1 MSQSPKFPFVR
12 TTLSCLIACIGQ
24 QVYAENEAQA
34 VQKLDTI
41 VIEATR
47 TDRDVMSTPA
57 SAYYLTQEPQKG
69 MNVNLSE
76 TLKGVPGLQMNNREN
91 YAQDLQISMR
101 GFGAR
106 SSFGVRGVRLYVDGI
121 PATMPDGQ
129 GQTSNIDL
137 NSLDHIEVLGGGL
150 SSLYGNSSGGT
161 ILTTSR
167 EGQGDDSITLGYS
180 GGSENKGQANV
191 VLQGGAKNANEP
203 SYILSSSYFD
213 TDGFRDHSGAN
224 KILSNAKLT
233 WDLDDG
239 SKINWINNYVKIEA
253 DDPGGLTRAQWKE
266 NPKQVVGNV
275 TKYNAR
281 KEIEQVQ
288 TGLTWNKPINDQ
300 NDIYAMVYAGQRS
313 VTQYQSTPK
322 CAYVDKTDICKPN
335 TVQLGKKHA
344 GGVIDFDRNF
354 YGTDIRWTGKEVL
367 PNLKLIA
374 GVAIDG
380 MSEERKGFQNF
391 IGDTQY
397 GVKGELRRNEDNT
410 LWNLDPYLQASYAVN
425 DAVNVDAGL
434 RYSNVHFK
442 SEDHY
447 ITDDN
452 GDNSG
457 KTDYQKL
464 LPSLAISW
472 KILPELM
479 AYASYA
485 QGFETPTFTEMAYP
499 ADIDDDRSFDLK
511 AAESDTYE
519 LGLKSSNMLGDF
531 TAAAFYTKTQDDIVA
546 AASDSGRSTFR
557 NADQTLRQGVEL
569 SWNKNLWR
577 DLSAQAS
584 YSYIDAKFDAD
595 IPQILDDAGEEAV
608 AKIPNGNYIPGIA
621 KNQAFLSLG
630 WKPSNGLRAGVDV
643 RYSDR
648 IYASDANDTKAA
660 QAPSYVVAAANIGY
674 NWTVDDWAFNTFARV
689 DNLFDKDY
697 SGSVIVNESNSRF
710 FEPAEGRNWSAGL
723 SVTKAF

>member
-1 MSQSPKFPFVR
+1 MYDQQNFPFLK
-12 TTLSCLIACIGQ
+12 TTLSLLIACIGQ
-24 QVYAENEAQA
+24 SVYAVDDTTK
-34 VQKLDTI
+34 VQTLDTI

-47 TDRDVMSTPA
+47 TDRDVMATPA
-57 SAYYLTQEPQKG
+57 SAYYIQQEPQKG

-76 TLKGVPGLQMNNREN
+76 ALKGVPGLQLNNREN

-167 EGQGDDSITLGYS
+167 EGQGQDSITLGYS
-180 GGSENKGQANV
+180 GGSENKGQASV

-213 TDGFRDHSGAN
+213 TDGFRDHSAAN
-224 KILSNAKLT
+224 KVLSNAKLT
-233 WDLDDG
+233 WNLDDG
-239 SKINWINNYVKIEA
+239 SKINWITNYVKIDA
-253 DDPGGLTRAQWKE
+253 DDPGGLEKKDWKE
-266 NPKQVVGNV
+266 NPKQVAKNV
-275 TKYNAR
+275 LLYNAR
-281 KEIEQVQ
+281 KDIEQLQ

-300 NDIYAMVYAGQRS
+300 HEIYAMAYAGQRS
-313 VTQYQSTPK
+313 VTQYQSIPQT
-322 CAYVDKTDICKPN
+322 AQGGAN
-335 TVQLGKKHA
+335 HA

-354 YGTDIRWTGKEVL
+354 YGTDLRWTGKELL

-374 GVAIDG
+374 GVAIDA
-380 MSEERKGFQNF
+380 MTEERRGYENF
-391 IGDTQY
+391 AGSVL
-397 GVKGELRRNEDNT
+397 GVKGDLRRNEDNS
-410 LWNLDPYLQASYAVN
+410 LWNIDPYAQASYALT

-442 SEDHY
+442 TEDHFLS
-447 ITDDN
+447 N

-464 LPSLAISW
+464 LPSLALSW
-472 KILPELM
+472 QIAPELM

-499 ADIDDDRSFDLK
+499 AVTTNTPFSLK
-511 AAESDTYE
+511 AAESETYE
-519 LGLKSSNMLGDF
+519 LGLKSDNALGKF
-531 TAAAFYTKTQDDIVA
+531 TAAAFYTLTQDDIVPLKNEGGKA
-546 AASDSGRSTFR
+546 TFR
-557 NADQTLRQGVEL
+557 NADQTLRQGIEL
-569 SWNKNLWR
+569 SWQKDVWR
-577 DLSAQAS
+577 DLTAQAS
-584 YSYIDAKFDAD
+584 YSYIDATFDKDTVD
-595 IPQILDDAGEEAV
+595 IAGISP
-608 AKIPNGNYIPGIA
+608 IPNGNYIPGIA
-621 KNQAFLSLG
+621 KNQAFLALG
-630 WKPSNGLRAGVDV
+630 WKPETGLRAGVDV
-643 RYSDR
+643 RYSDKVYVDD
-648 IYASDANDTKAA
+648 INSDT
-660 QAPSYVVAAANIGY
+660 APSYVVAAANIGY
-674 NWTVDDWAFNTFARV
+674 KWTVNDWAFNTFTRV

-697 SGSVIVNESNSRF
+697 SGSVIVNESNKRF

-723 SVTKAF
+723 SVTKSF

>member
-1 MSQSPKFPFVR
+1 MYDQQNFPFLK
-12 TTLSCLIACIGQ
+12 TTLSLLIACIGQ
-24 QVYAENEAQA
+24 SVYAVDDTTK
-34 VQKLDTI
+34 VQTLDTI

-47 TDRDVMSTPA
+47 TDRDVMATPA
-57 SAYYLTQEPQKG
+57 SAYYIQQEPQKG

-76 TLKGVPGLQMNNREN
+76 ALKGVPGLQLNNREN

-167 EGQGDDSITLGYS
+167 EGQGQDSITLGYS
-180 GGSENKGQANV
+180 AGSENKGQASV

-213 TDGFRDHSGAN
+213 TDGFRDHSAAN
-224 KILSNAKLT
+224 KVLSNAKLT
-233 WDLDDG
+233 WNLDDG
-239 SKINWINNYVKIEA
+239 SKINWINNYVKIDA
-253 DDPGGLTRAQWKE
+253 DDPGGLTRGQWKD
-266 NPKQVVGNV
+266 NPKQVAGNV
-275 TKYNAR
+275 SLYNAR
-281 KEIEQVQ
+281 KEIEQLQ

-300 NDIYAMVYAGQRS
+300 HEIYAMAYAGQRS
-313 VTQYQSTPK
+313 VTQYQSIPQT
-322 CAYVDKTDICKPN
+322 AQGGVN
-335 TVQLGKKHA
+335 HA

-354 YGTDIRWTGKEVL
+354 YGTDLRWTGKELL

-374 GVAIDG
+374 GVAIDA
-380 MSEERKGFQNF
+380 MTEERRGYENF
-391 IGDTQY
+391 AGTVL
-397 GVKGELRRNEDNT
+397 GVKGDLRRNEDNS
-410 LWNLDPYLQASYAVN
+410 LWNIDPYAQASYALT

-442 SEDHY
+442 TEDHFLS
-447 ITDDN
+447 N

-464 LPSLAISW
+464 LPSLALSW
-472 KILPELM
+472 QIAPELM

-499 ADIDDDRSFDLK
+499 AVTTNTPFSLK
-511 AAESDTYE
+511 AAESETYE
-519 LGLKSSNMLGDF
+519 LGLKSDNALGKF
-531 TAAAFYTKTQDDIVA
+531 TAAAFYTLTQDDIVPLKNEGGKA
-546 AASDSGRSTFR
+546 TFR
-557 NADQTLRQGVEL
+557 NADQTLRQGIEL
-569 SWNKNLWR
+569 SWQKDVWR
-577 DLSAQAS
+577 DLTAQAS
-584 YSYIDAKFDAD
+584 YSYIDATFDKDTVD
-595 IPQILDDAGEEAV
+595 IAGISP
-608 AKIPNGNYIPGIA
+608 IPNGNNIPGIA
-621 KNQAFLSLG
+621 KNQAFLALG
-630 WKPSNGLRAGVDV
+630 WKPETGLRAGVDV
-643 RYSDR
+643 RYSDKVYVDD
-648 IYASDANDTKAA
+648 INSDT
-660 QAPSYVVAAANIGY
+660 APSYVVAAANIGY
-674 NWTVDDWAFNTFARV
+674 KWTVNDWAFNTFARV

-697 SGSVIVNESNSRF
+697 SGSVIVNESNKRF

-723 SVTKAF
+723 SVTKSF

>member
-1 MSQSPKFPFVR
+1 MYDQQNFPFLK
-12 TTLSCLIACIGQ
+12 TTLSLFIACIAQ
-24 QVYAENEAQA
+24 SAYAIDDTSK

-47 TDRDVMSTPA
+47 TDRDVMATPA
-57 SAYYLTQEPQKG
+57 SAYYIQQEPQKG

-76 TLKGVPGLQMNNREN
+76 ALKGVPGLQLNNREN

-161 ILTTSR
+161 ILTTTR
-167 EGQGDDSITLGYS
+167 EGQGDDSITLGYA
-180 GGSENKGQANV
+180 GGSENKGQASL

-224 KILSNAKLT
+224 KVLSNAKLT
-233 WDLDDG
+233 WNLDDG
-239 SKINWINNYVKIEA
+239 SKINWINNYVKIDA
-253 DDPGGLTRAQWKE
+253 DDPGGLTREQWKA
-266 NPKQVVGNV
+266 NPKQVAGNV
-275 TKYNAR
+275 SLYNAR
-281 KEIEQVQ
+281 KEIEQLQ
-288 TGLTWNKPINDQ
+288 TGLTWNKSLNDQ
-300 NDIYAMVYAGQRS
+300 HEIYAMAYAGQRS
-313 VTQYQSTPK
+313 VTQYQSIPQT
-322 CAYVDKTDICKPN
+322 AQGGAN
-335 TVQLGKKHA
+335 HA

-354 YGTDIRWTGKEVL
+354 YGTDVRWTGKELL

-374 GVAIDG
+374 GVAIDA
-380 MSEERKGFQNF
+380 MTEERRGYENF
-391 IGDTQY
+391 AGSVL
-397 GVKGELRRNEDNT
+397 GVKGNLRRNEDNT
-410 LWNLDPYLQASYAVN
+410 LWNIDPYAQASYAIN
-425 DAVNVDAGL
+425 DVVNVDAGL

-442 SEDHY
+442 TEDHFL
-447 ITDDN
+447 TN

-464 LPSLAISW
+464 LPSLALSW
-472 KILPELM
+472 QIVPELM

-499 ADIDDDRSFDLK
+499 AVTANTPFSLK
-511 AAESDTYE
+511 AAESETYE
-519 LGLKSSNMLGDF
+519 LGLKSDNALGKF
-531 TAAAFYTKTQDDIVA
+531 TAVAFYTLTKDDIVPLKNEGGKA
-546 AASDSGRSTFR
+546 TFR

-569 SWNKNLWR
+569 SWQKDLWR

-584 YSYIDAKFDAD
+584 YSYIDATFDKDTVD
-595 IPQILDDAGEEAV
+595 IAGISP
-608 AKIPNGNYIPGIA
+608 IPNGNYIPGIA
-621 KNQAFLSLG
+621 KNQAFIALG
-630 WKPSNGLRAGVDV
+630 WKPENGLRAGVDV
-643 RYSDR
+643 RYSDK
-648 IYASDANDTKAA
+648 IYVDDSNSDT
-660 QAPSYVVAAANIGY
+660 APSYVVAAANIGY
-674 NWTVDDWAFNTFARV
+674 KWTVKDWAFNTFARV

-697 SGSVIVNESNSRF
+697 SGSVIVNESNKRF

-723 SVTKAF
+723 SVTKEF

>member
-24 QVYAENEAQA
+24 QVYAESEAQV

-76 TLKGVPGLQMNNREN
+76 TLKGVPGLQLNNREN

-253 DDPGGLTRAQWKE
+253 DDPGGLKKEDWKT
-266 NPKQVVGNV
+266 NPKQVAGNV
-275 TKYNAR
+275 SKYNAR

-288 TGLTWNKPINDQ
+288 TGLTWNKPINDV
-300 NDIYAMVYAGQRS
+300 NEIYAMVYAGQRS
-313 VTQYQSTPK
+313 VTQYQSIPDT
-322 CAYVDKTDICKPN
+322 AQGGVN
-335 TVQLGKKHA
+335 HA

-354 YGTDIRWTGKEVL
+354 YGTDIRWTGKDVL
-367 PNLKLIA
+367 PDLKLIA
-374 GVAIDG
+374 GIAIDG
-380 MSEERKGFQNF
+380 MTEDRYGYKNF
-391 IGDTQY
+391 IGSTL
-397 GVKGELRRNEDNT
+397 GVKGEKRRDEDNT
-410 LWNLDPYLQASYAVN
+410 LWNLDPYLQASYTLN
-425 DAVNVDAGL
+425 QDWNLDAGL

-442 SEDHY
+442 TEDKFLS
-447 ITDDN
+447 N

-457 KTDYQKL
+457 KTTYEKL
-464 LPSLAISW
+464 LPSVALSW
-472 KILPELM
+472 KIVPELM

-499 ADIDDDRSFDLK
+499 ASDSNKTLDLR

-519 LGLKSSNMLGDF
+519 IGLKSSNYLGDF
-531 TAAAFYTKTQDDIVA
+531 TMAAFHTVTQDDIVSA
-546 AASDSGRSTFR
+546 ENIYGRGTFR
-557 NADQTLRQGVEL
+557 NADQTVRQGLEL
-569 SWNKNLWR
+569 SWNKNLWH
-577 DLSAQAS
+577 DLTAQAS

-595 IPQILDDAGEEAV
+595 IPEILDDKGDVKVE
-608 AKIPNGNYIPGIA
+608 KIFKGNYIPGIA

-630 WKPSNGLRAGVDV
+630 WKPENGLRAGVDV
-643 RYSDR
+643 RYSDK
-648 IYASDANDTKAA
+648 IYVDDKNSDS
-660 QAPSYVVAAANIGY
+660 APSYVVAAANIGY
-674 NWTVDDWAFNTFARV
+674 NWTVNDWAFNTFARV

>member
-1 MSQSPKFPFVR
+1 MYDQQNFPFFK
-12 TTLSCLIACIGQ
+12 TTLSLLIACIGQ
-24 QVYAENEAQA
+24 SVYAVDDTTK
-34 VQKLDTI
+34 VQTLDTI

-47 TDRDVMSTPA
+47 TDHDVMATPA
-57 SAYYLTQEPQKG
+57 SAYYIQQEPQKG

-76 TLKGVPGLQMNNREN
+76 ALKGVPGLQLNNREN

-167 EGQGDDSITLGYS
+167 EGQGQDSITLGYS
-180 GGSENKGQANV
+180 GGSENKGQASV

-203 SYILSSSYFD
+203 SYIFSSSYFD
-213 TDGFRDHSGAN
+213 TDGFRDHSAAN
-224 KILSNAKLT
+224 KVLSNAKLT
-233 WDLDDG
+233 WNLDDG
-239 SKINWINNYVKIEA
+239 SKINWINNYVKIDA
-253 DDPGGLTRAQWKE
+253 DDPGGLTRDQWKE
-266 NPKQVVGNV
+266 NPKQVAGNV
-275 TKYNAR
+275 SLYNAR
-281 KEIEQVQ
+281 KEIEQLQ

-300 NDIYAMVYAGQRS
+300 QEIYAMAYAGQRS
-313 VTQYQSTPK
+313 VTQYQSIPQT
-322 CAYVDKTDICKPN
+322 AQGGAN
-335 TVQLGKKHA
+335 HA

-354 YGTDIRWTGKEVL
+354 YGTDLRWTGKELL

-374 GVAIDG
+374 GVAIDA
-380 MSEERKGFQNF
+380 MTEERRGYENF
-391 IGDTQY
+391 AGSVL
-397 GVKGELRRNEDNT
+397 GVKGDLRRNEDNS
-410 LWNLDPYLQASYAVN
+410 LWNIDPYAQASYALT

-442 SEDHY
+442 TEDHFLS
-447 ITDDN
+447 N

-464 LPSLAISW
+464 LPSLALSW
-472 KILPELM
+472 QIAPELM

-499 ADIDDDRSFDLK
+499 AVTTNTPFSLK
-511 AAESDTYE
+511 AAESETYE
-519 LGLKSSNMLGDF
+519 LGLKSDNALGKF
-531 TAAAFYTKTQDDIVA
+531 TAAAFYTLTQDDIVPLKNEGGKA
-546 AASDSGRSTFR
+546 TFR
-557 NADQTLRQGVEL
+557 NADQTLRQGIEL
-569 SWNKNLWR
+569 SWQKDVWR
-577 DLSAQAS
+577 DLTAQAS
-584 YSYIDAKFDAD
+584 YSYIDATFDKDTVD
-595 IPQILDDAGEEAV
+595 IAGISP
-608 AKIPNGNYIPGIA
+608 IPNGNNIPGIA
-621 KNQAFLSLG
+621 KNQAFLALG
-630 WKPSNGLRAGVDV
+630 WKPETGLHAGVDV
-643 RYSDR
+643 RYSDKVYVDD
-648 IYASDANDTKAA
+648 INSDT
-660 QAPSYVVAAANIGY
+660 APSYVVAVANIGY
-674 NWTVDDWAFNTFARV
+674 KWTVNDWAFNTFARV

-697 SGSVIVNESNSRF
+697 SGSVIVNESNKRF

-723 SVTKAF
+723 SVTKSF